1 MKKLLTILLTSFMIM
16 SLTGCS
22 SSSEQSNAME
32 IYGADT
38 LNVYNWGEYIGEDV
52 ISNFEDEYGVKV
64 NYSLFDSNEVMYTKL
79 QSGTKYDVLIPSD
92 YMIERMIQEDLLQA
106 INRDMITNFD
116 QLDPAVVGLSYDVEN
131 QYSIPYFH
139 GTVGIVY
146 NKNNVDAAT
155 VEQQGF
161 EVFRNEEF
169 KGRVFAYDSE
179 RDSFM
184 MALKSLGY
192 SMNTVDETEL
202 NDAYQWLIDMDEKVE
217 PSYVTD
223 EVIDAM
229 INGEKDIALVYS
241 GDATY
246 ILSEN
251 EEMAYYAPIASGTNQ
266 WSDAMVIP
274 ANSEASKLANEF
286 INYMISYD
294 VAYANS
300 EYVGYTSSNLQA
312 KSDLSTGE
320 GYYVGIDA
328 YLPRVDAA
336 NDEIFEY
343 VPEQVGIIADL
354 WIKVK
359 NN

>member
-1 MKKLLTILLTSFMIM
+1 MKKLLTLLLTSFIVL
-16 SLTGCS
+16 SLVGCS
-22 SSSEQSNAME
+22 STNDQSNAKE

-52 ISNFEDEYGVKV
+52 ITNFEDEYGVKV

-79 QSGTKYDVLIPSD
+79 QSGTKYDVIIPSD
-92 YMIERMIQEDLLQA
+92 YMIERLIAEDLLQPLD
-106 INRDMITNFD
+106 RDMITNFD
-116 QLDPAVVGLSYDVEN
+116 QLDPSVVGLSYDSEN
-131 QYSIPYFH
+131 MYSIPYFH
-139 GTVGIVY
+139 GTVGIIY
-146 NKNNVDAAT
+146 NKTTVDEAI
-155 VEQQGF
+155 VESEGF

-179 RDSFM
+179 RDNFM
-184 MALKSLGY
+184 IALKSLGY
-192 SMNTVDETEL
+192 SMNTVDENEI
-202 NDAYQWLIDMDEKVE
+202 NEAYQWLLDMDEKVE

-251 EEMAYYAPIASGTNQ
+251 EDMAFYAPISSGTNQ

-274 ANSEASKLANEF
+274 ANSEAPMLANEF

-300 EYVGYTSSNLQA
+300 EYVGYTSSNEQA
-312 KSDLSTGE
+312 KIDLSTGD
-320 GYYVGIDA
+320 GYYAGIDA
-328 YLPRVDAA
+328 YLPRTD
-336 NDEIFEY
+336 NDLDEIFKY
-343 VPEQVGIIADL
+343 VPKQVEMIADL